1 MLSPIHY
8 LNRCQTIFLFFKVF
22 VMVEKIEL
30 KIREKI
36 ILFSVYEDLVQED
49 SAPR

>member
-1 MLSPIHY
+1 
-8 LNRCQTIFLFFKVF
+8 
-22 VMVEKIEL
+22 MVEKIEL